1 MLQILWR
8 TGQTGLNNQP
18 GVNEMNRRSIAR
30 NVQKGF
36 TLIELMIVVA
46 IIGIL
51 AAVALPAYQ
60 DYVAKSQVAGGLAE
74 ITPAKTNA
82 EDRIA
87 SATIPTVITDLGI
100 AASTSRCTNS
110 YTGFSGTTAATMTAG
125 TLVCTLKGNGQ
136 VLGQTVTWT
145 RTADTAGATGANGAW
160 TCASTVSKKLA
171 PKECP
176 GV

>member
-1 MLQILWR
+1 
-8 TGQTGLNNQP
+8 
-18 GVNEMNRRSIAR
+18 MNRISRRANQSA
-30 NVQKGF
+30 QGGF

-60 DYVAKSQVAGGLAE
+60 DYVARSQVAASLAE
-74 ITPAKTNA
+74 ITPAKVKA

-87 SATIPTVITDLGI
+87 SGTIPTAVTELV
-100 AASTSRCTNS
+100 AVASTSRCTVS
-110 YTGFSGTTAATMTAG
+110 YTGFSGATTDTITAG
-125 TLVCTLKGNGQ
+125 AVVCTMKGTGQ
-136 VLGQTVTWT
+136 VIDKTVTWT
-145 RTADTAGATGANGAW
+145 RTADTSGSGGTTGEW
-160 TCASTVSKKLA
+160 TCASSAAVKLT

>member
-1 MLQILWR
+1 
-8 TGQTGLNNQP
+8 
-18 GVNEMNRRSIAR
+18 MNRRSIAR

-60 DYVAKSQVAGGLAE
+60 DYVAKSQIAGGLAE
-74 ITPAKTNA
+74 ITPAKVNV
-82 EDRIA
+82 EDKIA
-87 SATIPTVITDLGI
+87 AGTVPAAITDLGVV
-100 AASTSRCTNS
+100 ASTNRCDIS
-110 YTGFSGTTAATMTAG
+110 YTGFSGNTAATMTAG
-125 TLVCTLKGNGQ
+125 TIVCTMKGNGQ
-136 VLGQTVTWT
+136 VLGKTITWT
-145 RTADTAGATGANGAW
+145 RTADTAGTGGANGVW
-160 TCASTVSKKLA
+160 SCATNAALKIS